1 MKAVENYRKKNYENK
16 NDKKKD
22 YKKFEPYDIQQLL
35 DCDLD
40 DFKKIL
46 EINSNLKKQDK
57 KYNHTDARN
66 KNYSDKQQFN
76 TQRSINFSDLEQ
88 FLKNRNDLKTLKK
101 VEDLIEKKSQSGN
114 PYINN
119 LQGTKNNSK
128 QFDKESSFDDEMCNL
143 KLSQEDMFD
152 ISGISSSSDDISRN
166 DENYNKL
173 FDYVFNNPQDDR
185 IDFSEFN
192 KKGTDNITIEDNYD
206 KTDGIKTIYL
216 QSQQKIRNNESLTD
230 QETDVMRYINELA
243 NIIDKNEYYYC
254 PNTLYQDFSNNNN
267 DKKKKQ
273 PGNANKNKNDRVKS
287 LLDKINKNNAKKKKK
302 KPFNVDNSKNNR
314 KAMLSYSD
322 DIRGKNA
329 QNMKKKRFNA
339 NAQSWNDCYK
349 QHPVSA
355 ALKNKQEWL
364 DYYSS
369 PMFSTK
375 QKYNNL
381 EKMKKNSLLNS
392 KDIQEFKEKFNL
404 K

>member
-46 EINSNLKKQDK
+46 DINSNLKNQDK

-192 KKGTDNITIEDNYD
+192 KKGTDR
-206 KTDGIKTIYL
+206 
-216 QSQQKIRNNESLTD
+216 QRQ
-230 QETDVMRYINELA
+230 
-243 NIIDKNEYYYC
+243 
-254 PNTLYQDFSNNNN
+254 
-267 DKKKKQ
+267 
-273 PGNANKNKNDRVKS
+273 
-287 LLDKINKNNAKKKKK
+287 
-302 KPFNVDNSKNNR
+302 
-314 KAMLSYSD
+314 
-322 DIRGKNA
+322 
-329 QNMKKKRFNA
+329 
-339 NAQSWNDCYK
+339 
-349 QHPVSA
+349 
-355 ALKNKQEWL
+355 
-364 DYYSS
+364 
-369 PMFSTK
+369 
-375 QKYNNL
+375 
-381 EKMKKNSLLNS
+381 
-392 KDIQEFKEKFNL
+392 
-404 K
+404 